1 MSPPLLSLYSLLT
14 LAHRLVPSD
23 SKAWLRMED
32 GRDFPN
38 QTSLLN
44 SSLPSRGEPIPLLDS
59 QSSRWRDILKLWFY
73 LRQISRNHWNGNWL
87 SSCSEVRQNPS
98 ARSEPHSHRVLVF
111 LMRRHRGESTEEAW
125 KALANNVV
133 DSLFSSTKDNAKNS
147 FETLLKLDSRPRLSQ
162 QSSNNFFITS

>member
-1 MSPPLLSLYSLLT
+1 MAETLQIKHHYWILLYLHVVSPSLYLT
-14 LAHRLVPSD
+14 PNHLV
-23 SKAWLRMED
+23 E
-32 GRDFPN
+32 G
-38 QTSLLN
+38 T
-44 SSLPSRGEPIPLLDS
+44 
-59 QSSRWRDILKLWFY
+59 FY

-133 DSLFSSTKDNAKNS
+133 DSLFSSTKDNAKNP

-162 QSSNNFFITS
+162 QSSNNFFITSQPLSATDREETG

>member
-1 MSPPLLSLYSLLT
+1 MAETLQIKYHYWILLYLHVVSPSLYLT
-14 LAHRLVPSD
+14 PNHLV
-23 SKAWLRMED
+23 E
-32 GRDFPN
+32 G
-38 QTSLLN
+38 T
-44 SSLPSRGEPIPLLDS
+44 
-59 QSSRWRDILKLWFY
+59 FY

-133 DSLFSSTKDNAKNS
+133 DSLFSSTKDNAKNP

-162 QSSNNFFITS
+162 QSSNNFFITSQPLSATDREETG